1 MRREGQE
8 AAPDRNRALRL
19 LPRRLRAKPLVV
31 VFVVVATTDLVFAVD
46 SIPAI
51 FAVTSEPFVVF
62 AANAFA
68 MLGLRALYFLLAG
81 MMDRFV
87 YLSHGLALIL
97 AFIGTKMLLIDVWH
111 PPIWLSL
118 GVIVAVLAATVVLS
132 LRAEPEGT
140 CRVTRRARI
149 AAACGR
155 VVESSWFDPLM
166 LSIIAVNAVTLGL
179 ETYDSI
185 DAAIG
190 RELHLAND
198 VILGLFVVELALRMA
213 AFADRPRE
221 FFRSGWNVF
230 DFVVIA
236 ASFVPGVRENATLLR
251 LVRLLRIVRAVR
263 LLPDLRVLTVAV
275 GRSIPGVASLAAIT
289 LLLVYVYGMVG
300 WVIFHD
306 HDPANFEDIGQSMVT
321 MFVLLTLENLPV
333 YIARGQEL
341 SDWTLL
347 FYVSYVLLASF
358 LIFNLFI
365 GIVINSME
373 EARAIELHR
382 AERALLDDD
391 TADDER
397 AHAVVLEER
406 LRAMRAALD
415 ELERDVRAKT

>member
-1 MRREGQE
+1 
-8 AAPDRNRALRL
+8 
-19 LPRRLRAKPLVV
+19 
-31 VFVVVATTDLVFAVD
+31 
-46 SIPAI
+46 
-51 FAVTSEPFVVF
+51 
-62 AANAFA
+62 
-68 MLGLRALYFLLAG
+68 
-81 MMDRFV
+81 
-87 YLSHGLALIL
+87 
-97 AFIGTKMLLIDVWH
+97 
-111 PPIWLSL
+111 
-118 GVIVAVLAATVVLS
+118 
-132 LRAEPEGT
+132 
-140 CRVTRRARI
+140 VTRRART

-166 LSIIAVNAVTLGL
+166 LSIIAINAVTLGL
-179 ETYDSI
+179 ETYESI
-185 DAAIG
+185 DASIG
-190 RELHLAND
+190 DELHLLND

-213 AFADRPRE
+213 AHAYRPRE

-230 DFVVIA
+230 DFVVIT
-236 ASFVPGVRENATLLR
+236 ASFVPGIRENATLLR

-306 HDPANFEDIGQSMVT
+306 HDPANFENIGQSMVT

-333 YIARGQEL
+333 FIERGQEL

-347 FYVSYVLLASF
+347 FYVSYVLVASF

-391 TADDER
+391 AADDER
-397 AHAVVLEER
+397 AHAVVIEER

-415 ELERDVRAKT
+415 ELERDVRVKH

>member
-1 MRREGQE
+1 
-8 AAPDRNRALRL
+8 
-19 LPRRLRAKPLVV
+19 
-31 VFVVVATTDLVFAVD
+31 
-46 SIPAI
+46 
-51 FAVTSEPFVVF
+51 
-62 AANAFA
+62 
-68 MLGLRALYFLLAG
+68 
-81 MMDRFV
+81 
-87 YLSHGLALIL
+87 
-97 AFIGTKMLLIDVWH
+97 
-111 PPIWLSL
+111 
-118 GVIVAVLAATVVLS
+118 
-132 LRAEPEGT
+132 
-140 CRVTRRARI
+140 VTRRARI

-166 LSIIAVNAVTLGL
+166 LAIIALNAVTLGL

-190 RELHLAND
+190 RELHLLND
-198 VILGLFVVELALRMA
+198 VILGLFVLELALRMA
-213 AFADRPRE
+213 AYADRPRE

-230 DFVVIA
+230 DFVVIT

-275 GRSIPGVASLAAIT
+275 GRSVPGVASLAAIT

-306 HDPANFEDIGQSMVT
+306 HDPANFENIGQSMVT

-347 FYVSYVLLASF
+347 FFVSYVLLASF

-406 LRAMRAALD
+406 LRALRAAVD
-415 ELERDVRAKT
+415 QLEREVRAKG

>member
-1 MRREGQE
+1 MRR
-8 AAPDRNRALRL
+8 
-19 LPRRLRAKPLVV
+19 
-31 VFVVVATTDLVFAVD
+31 
-46 SIPAI
+46 
-51 FAVTSEPFVVF
+51 
-62 AANAFA
+62 
-68 MLGLRALYFLLAG
+68 
-81 MMDRFV
+81 
-87 YLSHGLALIL
+87 H
-97 AFIGTKMLLIDVWH
+97 
-111 PPIWLSL
+111 
-118 GVIVAVLAATVVLS
+118 
-132 LRAEPEGT
+132 
-140 CRVTRRARI
+140 RV

-155 VVESSWFDPLM
+155 IVESPWFDPLM
-166 LSIIAVNAVTLGL
+166 LAIIAINAVTLGL
-179 ETYDSI
+179 ETYAWI
-185 DAAIG
+185 DASIG
-190 RELHLAND
+190 DELHLLND
-198 VILGLFVVELALRMA
+198 VILGLFVVELAVRMA
-213 AFADRPRE
+213 AHADRPGQ

-230 DFVVIA
+230 DFVVIG

-306 HDPANFEDIGQSMVT
+306 HDPANFANIGQSMVT

-333 YIARGQEL
+333 YIERGQDL

-347 FYVSYVLLASF
+347 FYVSYVLVASF

-406 LRAMRAALD
+406 LRALHAAVD
-415 ELERDVRAKT
+415 ELEREVRAKG

>member
-1 MRREGQE
+1 VT
-8 AAPDRNRALRL
+8 
-19 LPRRLRAKPLVV
+19 PR
-31 VFVVVATTDLVFAVD
+31 T
-46 SIPAI
+46 
-51 FAVTSEPFVVF
+51 
-62 AANAFA
+62 
-68 MLGLRALYFLLAG
+68 
-81 MMDRFV
+81 
-87 YLSHGLALIL
+87 
-97 AFIGTKMLLIDVWH
+97 
-111 PPIWLSL
+111 
-118 GVIVAVLAATVVLS
+118 
-132 LRAEPEGT
+132 
-140 CRVTRRARI
+140 RV
-149 AAACGR
+149 AAACTR
-155 VVESSWFDPLM
+155 IVESSWFDPLM

-190 RELHLAND
+190 DWLHLANG
-198 VILGLFVVELALRMA
+198 VILGLFVVELLLRMA
-213 AFADRPRE
+213 AFADHPRD

-230 DFVVIA
+230 DFVVIG

-289 LLLVYVYGMVG
+289 LLLVYVYGMLG
-300 WVIFHD
+300 WLIFHE

-341 SDWTLL
+341 SNWTLL
-347 FYVSYVLLASF
+347 FYVSYVLVASF

-382 AERALLDDD
+382 AERELLNDD
-391 TADDER
+391 TADDEH

-406 LRAMRAALD
+406 LRALRAAVD
-415 ELERDVRAKT
+415 ELEHEVRVKP

>member
-1 MRREGQE
+1 M
-8 AAPDRNRALRL
+8 
-19 LPRRLRAKPLVV
+19 
-31 VFVVVATTDLVFAVD
+31 
-46 SIPAI
+46 
-51 FAVTSEPFVVF
+51 
-62 AANAFA
+62 
-68 MLGLRALYFLLAG
+68 
-81 MMDRFV
+81 
-87 YLSHGLALIL
+87 
-97 AFIGTKMLLIDVWH
+97 
-111 PPIWLSL
+111 
-118 GVIVAVLAATVVLS
+118 
-132 LRAEPEGT
+132 
-140 CRVTRRARI
+140 TRRARI

-155 VVESSWFDPLM
+155 IVESSWFDPLM
-166 LSIIAVNAVTLGL
+166 LSIIAINAVTLGL
-179 ETYDSI
+179 ETYESI
-185 DAAIG
+185 DASIG
-190 RELHLAND
+190 DELHLLND

-213 AFADRPRE
+213 AHADRPRE

-230 DFVVIA
+230 DFVVIT

-406 LRAMRAALD
+406 LRALHTAVA
-415 ELERDVRAKT
+415 ELEREVRAKG